1 MTIESVIWHEPRSED
16 MDIVWIIIDGLSYS
30 ATPFSED
37 GPDTL
42 PRIKQL
48 ADDHGVVFS
57 NAYAPGPLSPSSHA
71 SMFTGQLPSAVGM
84 HEARPYF
91 DSDAPTIATA
101 LRDSHQTHLVTGNE
115 WLFQGLDEDFDEKF
129 DFGRQYLIYRDA
141 LDPGP
146 YFHGDNSR
154 VRDFVKDSIE
164 EGGFV
169 KSVANAVNYKFNGGY
184 GVMPKDWGDS
194 EEYQYA
200 KAQTE
205 EVRKRLKTDGDNC
218 VVANYMDVH
227 APIKAT
233 DEAIEKFSESGGS
246 DKLPVKVSPERHIP
260 DSEKSYDV
268 DRMGQLYK
276 AAIWDVDKK
285 ISPLIEELLEDDVF
299 VVLTSDHG
307 RIDTGTA
314 YSDTRL
320 HVPLVIFS
328 PDEEARTVS
337 ETVSIRSIPK
347 TITDAVNVNTV
358 NFDGISLLDVEQDQT
373 AITEIIH
380 HPNEV
385 YHETHRVDITRVPGK
400 DDRDI
405 QHDVVIHEGKARGE
419 YIDEEFS
426 TTNASSEQEKSFR
439 DICERLRK
447 RTVKG
452 TQEDELDTD
461 PVTEERLEDLGYI

>member
-1 MTIESVIWHEPRSED
+1 
-16 MDIVWIIIDGLSYS
+16 MDVAWIIIDGLSYS
-30 ATPFSED
+30 ATPFPEG
-37 GPDTL
+37 GPNTL

-48 ADDHGVVFS
+48 ADKHGVVFS

-71 SMFTGQLPSAVGM
+71 SMFTGQLPSAVDM

-101 LRDSHQTHLVTGNE
+101 LHDSHQTHLVTGNE
-115 WLFQGLDEDFDEKF
+115 WLFQGLDEDFDETF
-129 DFGRQYLIYRDA
+129 DFGRQYLIFREA

-154 VRDFVKDSIE
+154 VRDFIRDSTN
-164 EGGFV
+164 EGGLI
-169 KSVANAVNYKFNGGY
+169 KSFANAVNYRINGGY
-184 GVMPKDWGDS
+184 GVMPKGWGDS

-200 KAQTE
+200 KAQTN
-205 EVRKRLKTDGDNC
+205 EVRKRLESDEDSC

-233 DEAIEKFSESGGS
+233 EEAIEKFSDSSNPEE
-246 DKLPVKVSPERHIP
+246 LPVKVSPERHIP
-260 DSEKSYDV
+260 DSKKSYDV

-276 AAIWDVDKK
+276 AAIWDVDRK
-285 ISPLIEELLEDDVF
+285 ISPLIEELIEDEVL
-299 VVLTSDHG
+299 VILTSDHG

-328 PDEEARTVS
+328 PDEDARRVS

-347 TITDAVNVNTV
+347 TITDAVNVNKV
-358 NFDGISLLDVEQDQT
+358 NFDGTSLLDIKHDQT

-385 YHETHRVDITRVPGK
+385 YQETHRVDITRVPGE

-405 QHDVVIHEGKARGE
+405 QHDIVIHEGDARGE
-419 YIDEEFS
+419 HIQGNFT
-426 TTNASSEQEKSFR
+426 TTNTSPEQDKEFE
-439 DICERLRK
+439 DICEKLIK

-452 TQEDELDTD
+452 TREDGLETD